1 MSSRCGSCGS
11 GGVWGCLREG
21 ECACVRVCACFHKHS
36 LCVCVSEAS
45 RPHGG
50 AGGALRGHASVC
62 ACAGVAPGSS
72 PTGGV
77 RFASEH
83 TCACAP
89 GHECTWEVLLRRG
102 GGRERPHGVTPRQL
116 LNMLTPRPHR
126 PGGQSGLC
134 PSQQPALEM
143 SPCSPSWV
151 PGLLGAQ
158 NLLPEHPECPTPP
171 HPLGAHP
178 PTCHYRWSVRS
189 RGLLPAM
196 WLLGGSWGHED
207 LWLLRGGGRGA
218 EGAGQS
224 QLQLGHGC
232 LRPHCWAQPHGIQA
246 KESGSWTTGPERSQ
260 THPRMPSWPGS
271 CLPRFWALRPY
282 LPAPCLPAVGFPRD
296 RCGEGSYTG

>member
-1 MSSRCGSCGS
+1 MYGDALERVNAVAYVCVHVSTNTHC
-11 GGVWGCLREG
+11 VFACLRLPVHMKARG
-21 ECACVRVCACFHKHS
+21 VHSVSTPVCVRAHVW
-36 LCVCVSEAS
+36 
-45 RPHGG
+45 P
-50 AGGALRGHASVC
+50 
-62 ACAGVAPGSS
+62 PGSS
-72 PTGGV
+72 PMGGV
-77 RFASEH
+77 QFASEH
-83 TCACAP
+83 TCVCVP
-89 GHECTWEVLLRRG
+89 GHECAWEVLLRRG
-102 GGRERPHGVTPRQL
+102 GGRERPHGVTPRQPL
-116 LNMLTPRPHR
+116 SMLTPRPHR

-189 RGLLPAM
+189 RGLLPTM

-207 LWLLRGGGRGA
+207 RWFLWGGGRGA

-246 KESGSWTTGPERSQ
+246 KESGSWPTGPERSQ

-282 LPAPCLPAVGFPRD
+282 LPAPCLPAVGSPRD
-296 RCGEGSYTG
+296 HCGEGSYTG